1 MKKIFIIEEQIDK
14 NTYFVKYE
22 VDDVKFAY
30 RLLRAMREKDVN
42 KNYRLIQILR

>member
-1 MKKIFIIEEQIDK
+1 MKKIYVIEEQIDK

-22 VDDVKFAY
+22 LDDIKFAY
-30 RLLRAMREKDVN
+30 SLLRAMMEKDVN